1 MVDFTNTAE
10 FILPAFNLIGT
21 GPLYSG
27 YGDPGN
33 PVDGSTFGVKVK
45 QAKTFAITDPII
57 KRVAIG
63 IDVTQTP
70 SWQDGGSIRGGH
82 ISHCFRGI
90 YLHDTGEG
98 IFVSGTNVSDCVFG
112 ITVDSGNSNLANGQT
127 TFCSVGLLIGPSTG
141 AGVNGAHA
149 SVMGWNSRHNKYN
162 LSCQNVTLGHYIG
175 GSNFIGGQGG
185 ADQGG
190 IQIYNSKGIVI
201 EGGQTAY
208 SNITVDSTSQL
219 FMRDVL
225 FRGPVN
231 IAVSPGGAFDA
242 KGCMVMAGSA
252 LQISYDGGSTYSAF
266 SGNTP

>member
-10 FILPAFNLIGT
+10 FILPAFNLLGS

-45 QAKTFAITDPII
+45 QAKTFSITDPII
-57 KRVAIG
+57 KRVAYG
-63 IDVTQTP
+63 IDVSQTP

-98 IFVSGTNVSDCVFG
+98 VFISGTNVSDCVFG
-112 ITVDSGNSNLANGQT
+112 ITVDSGNSNIANGQT
-127 TFCSVGLLIGPSTG
+127 TFCSVGLLISGGTN
-141 AGVNGAHA
+141 NGHG
-149 SVMGWNSRHNKYN
+149 SVIGWNSRHNSYN

-175 GSNFIGGQGG
+175 GSNFIGGQAG
-185 ADQGG
+185 ADQGK
-190 IQIYNSKGIVI
+190 IQIYNSKGIMI
-201 EGGQTAY
+201 DGGQIGY
-208 SNITVDSTSQL
+208 DDITVDATSQL
-219 FMRDVL
+219 VLRDVT

-231 IAVSPGGAFDA
+231 ITVASGGSFDA
-242 KGCMVMAGSA
+242 KGCFAMAGA
-252 LQISYDGGSTYSAF
+252 TLTLNGSTF